1 MPVELKE
8 KQKSKAIKQAIK
20 LLQSEGL
27 INEELLVL

>member
-8 KQKSKAIKQAIK
+8 KQKPKAIKQAIK

-27 INEELLVL
+27 INEELLVS